1 MQHLVLSQDRA
12 CAQLFKSRSKQTW
25 VIAAE
30 KKGWWESLGSALQKS
45 LQMKPMGAVLWVHG
59 GFYMWAISVLILAH
73 KISWSYWHSS
83 LCLCVSHPEG
93 SYQWELSQCLP
104 GEMFW
109 PGDCWLKDMFAKLF
123 LSLCASKRLSNTSH
137 DENVTVV
144 CRNPGFSLCL
154 CHGLYRMLSKP
165 HRPNCSAMTTS
176 CFILCAGA
184 ASHCSAQS

>member
-1 MQHLVLSQDRA
+1 MSYCSREKGLMGVLGVCFAEITADETHGS
-12 CAQLFKSRSKQTW
+12 CAL
-25 VIAAE
+25 
-30 KKGWWESLGSALQKS
+30 SAWRFLH
-45 LQMKPMGAVLWVHG
+45 VG
-59 GFYMWAISVLILAH
+59 GVLILAH

-93 SYQWELSQCLP
+93 SHQWELSQCLP
-104 GEMFW
+104 GEMSW
-109 PGDCWLKDMFAKLF
+109 PGDCWFKEIFAKFF
-123 LSLCASKRLSNTSH
+123 LPLCASKRLSNTSH
-137 DENVTVV
+137 DENVTMV